1 MASIETVATITTKGQ
16 ITLPKSIRQALGVDS
31 GDKIKFC
38 LMDDQVVVT
47 RINEN
52 THEDPAI
59 KSFLLLLEKDI
70 QSGRHITSLP
80 EALAA
85 KMLAATGRPKD
96 LDKEI
101 IGDVAL

>member
-31 GDKIKFC
+31 GDKIKFY

-52 THEDPAI
+52 SHEDPAI
-59 KSFLLLLEKDI
+59 KSFLSLLEKDI

-80 EALAA
+80 EALAG
-85 KMLAATGRPKD
+85 KMLAASGRSQD

>member
-31 GDKIKFC
+31 GDKIKFH

-47 RINEN
+47 RINEDS
-52 THEDPAI
+52 HEDPAI
-59 KSFLLLLEKDI
+59 KGFLSLLEKDI

-85 KMLAATGRPKD
+85 KMLAATFRSQDPG
-96 LDKEI
+96 KEI

>member
-31 GDKIKFC
+31 GDKIKFS

-52 THEDPAI
+52 SHEDPAI
-59 KSFLLLLEKDI
+59 KSFLSLLEKDI
-70 QSGRHITSLP
+70 QSGRHIISLP

-85 KMLAATGRPKD
+85 KMLAATGRSQD

>member
-1 MASIETVATITTKGQ
+1 MASIETVATITAKGQ
-16 ITLPKSIRQALGVDS
+16 ITLPKSIRQALGVDF
-31 GDKIKFC
+31 GDKIKFH

-52 THEDPAI
+52 SHEDPAI
-59 KSFLLLLEKDI
+59 KSFLSLLEKDI
-70 QSGRHITSLP
+70 QSGGHITYLP

-85 KMLAATGRPKD
+85 KMLAATGQSRN